1 MACISAAVIGV
12 SVTPAPDRPSSLVLS
27 AADIRPAVDRVAVA
41 VLALPANADVMT
53 LFWTGLV
60 LVVDSALSTSI
71 VPPPP
76 PEGDDPEGPL
86 SDVL

>member
-1 MACISAAVIGV
+1 MAV
-12 SVTPAPDRPSSLVLS
+12 RPSSLALS
-27 AADIRPAVDRVAVA
+27 AAGIRPAADCVAVA
-41 VLALPANADVMT
+41 VLAFPASAAVIT

-76 PEGDDPEGPL
+76 PEDDDPDDAL
-86 SDVL
+86 ADVL